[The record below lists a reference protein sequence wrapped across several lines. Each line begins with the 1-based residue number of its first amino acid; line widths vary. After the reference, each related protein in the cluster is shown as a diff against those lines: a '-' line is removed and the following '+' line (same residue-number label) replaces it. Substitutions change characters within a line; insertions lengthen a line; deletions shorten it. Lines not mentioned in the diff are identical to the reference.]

1 MQQFIANV
9 GLALF
14 LALIISYVWARFKF
28 FKVST
33 KFSRASTYIY
43 DPVVAVQIA
52 TTIYHFL
59 TYRPLPID
67 CYLAAVAAYL
77 LSLSTF
83 WWVILS
89 NDQLNFAFE
98 KNVGKLITS
107 GPFSIVRHPLYFSY
121 IVTWSTGTLLFHS
134 SLLLITLAFLVYFY
148 VIAAF
153 QEEGLMI
160 NSLRGNEYTKYRR
173 NVGMFIPKATQWK
186 KWISGLFRIQTR

>member
-1 MQQFIANV
+1 M

-43 DPVVAVQIA
+43 DPVVAIQIA
-52 TTIYHFL
+52 TTFYYFL
-59 TYRPLPID
+59 TYRPLPIV

-153 QEEGLMI
+153 QEEGSIIKSM
-160 NSLRGNEYTKYRR
+160 RGNEYTKYRK
-173 NVGMFIPKATQWK
+173 NVGMFFPKAMQWTR
-186 KWISGLFRIQTR
+186 WISELFRIKTR